1 MKPFE
6 QQTYYELLEV
16 PVTAPDAEIRAAYER
31 ALETYSPDSVAV
43 YALVDPGQ
51 IDALRARLTEAMEI
65 LTEPELRAEYDQMI
79 GVKREPTA
87 VMAQTITE
95 APSASGTIAPA
106 VSARNEAADQA
117 ANEAPAPALAA
128 TPVTAEAPASSSA
141 PVAAASPEPVP
152 AHEAAPAPAS
162 TAPAASAEPSVAPTP
177 KPAAEAPTVLAVP
190 AASAAAPAPVAAA
203 PVPSPAAPAVSPP
216 AAEPAAQSPAVAAP
230 VVSPPAAEP
239 APASTQAPPR
249 PAASAA
255 AKAPAAARPQ
265 DDDDEVSGAH
275 PPPPAM
281 RPDIQPNAPGLPIAR
296 SLRPTPTPPPLPPVR
311 RPTRSSPSVSH
322 SAHSAE
328 PAKTHASSRSL
339 GEADQLAQESAIATA
354 EAALAQVAAK
364 AREPKPKPIE
374 LAPDTEFNGELL
386 RRVRESRGLSL
397 PQLAER
403 TRISSKHIENVE
415 ADRYGALPAT
425 VYLRGMLMSLARE
438 LNLDPLRVSK
448 SYLAL
453 ATAPKKK

>member
-6 QQTYYELLEV
+6 QQTYYELLEI
-16 PVTAPDAEIRAAYER
+16 PVTAPDEEIRAAYER

-65 LTEPELRAEYDQMI
+65 LTEPDLRAEYDQMI

-87 VMAQTITE
+87 VMAKTITE
-95 APSASGTIAPA
+95 APSASGSTAPVA
-106 VSARNEAADQA
+106 SARNEAAAQA
-117 ANEAPAPALAA
+117 ANEAPAASAPVA

-141 PVAAASPEPVP
+141 SVVAAAPEPVP
-152 AHEAAPAPAS
+152 AR
-162 TAPAASAEPSVAPTP
+162 EPSVAPAP
-177 KPAAEAPTVLAVP
+177 QPAEPAAIQAT
-190 AASAAAPAPVAAA
+190 A
-203 PVPSPAAPAVSPP
+203 PVPSPAAPVVSPP
-216 AAEPAAQSPAVAAP
+216 PAEPAAQSPAVAAP
-230 VVSPPAAEP
+230 VASAPAAEP
-239 APASTQAPPR
+239 APAPSAPVEESPRSAPTQASPQ
-249 PAASAA
+249 PAASAS
-255 AKAPAAARPQ
+255 APASAATQAQAQ

-275 PPPPAM
+275 PPPPAL

-296 SLRPTPTPPPLPPVR
+296 SLRPTPTPPPLPGLR

-322 SAHSAE
+322 SAPSAE
-328 PAKTHASSRSL
+328 SAKAPASSRSL

-364 AREPKPKPIE
+364 AREPRPKPIE
-374 LAPDTEFNGELL
+374 LPPDTEFNGELL

-415 ADRYGALPAT
+415 ADRYSALPAT

-453 ATAPKKK
+453 TTAPKKK